1 MEPVAGALVLVVE
14 FSDPRRHRVL
24 RAIFLPPAIP
34 HMPSRLKATPPSAD
48 AEGLSFEQ
56 SIAELDG
63 IIQSLDGDAQGLDQL
78 VEKYERGMGLLAK
91 CQQQLDVA
99 QLRIEQITRRA
110 DDGVEL
116 TPLSASPAAQVNS
129 VFNLANLPPVSPT
142 DEIRLF

>member
-1 MEPVAGALVLVVE
+1 
-14 FSDPRRHRVL
+14 
-24 RAIFLPPAIP
+24 
-34 HMPSRLKATPPSAD
+34 MPSRLKATPPSAD

>member
-1 MEPVAGALVLVVE
+1 MM
-14 FSDPRRHRVL
+14 RVPGISPL
-24 RAIFLPPAIP
+24 IILST
-34 HMPSRLKATPPSAD
+34 MPSRPKSTTTPAD
-48 AEGLSFEQ
+48 AEESSFEQ

-78 VEKYERGMGLLAK
+78 VEKYERGMGLLAR

-110 DDGVEL
+110 DGSIE
-116 TPLSASPAAQVNS
+116 TSPLAAPAPARPAPLPSSP
-129 VFNLANLPPVSPT
+129 PPDSPT